1 MSENPCLW
9 LAIDRLQI
17 GADNFAIRVVK
28 APFLGGHVLYDCNW
42 SEALTQNWVHWQQ
55 MFKSRGLPHVPFVH
69 HVTQSAATFPP
80 NPNSSA
86 GEQLPYTS
94 RLMQTLGINLWQWLF
109 TGVIQNCLAQSR
121 GFASGKNQPLRLRLE
136 IRDPD
141 LIPLPWEIMQEQAG
155 TPAISLAPQILFSR
169 TTSDVESLKLSTSD
183 LALNV
188 LLVLGKDIDS
198 NSGLTAK
205 LKLQKEATALSG
217 ILQSQSDLGL
227 PSYISPNLVPCR
239 VEPLLQPSRAELLNA
254 LNTKK
259 YNVLFYAGHGTTAPD
274 GGLLYLSPDATIN
287 GTELAQALVSCQ
299 VKLAVLNACWGA
311 QPDEERQKA
320 IPRSSLAEVL
330 IHHGVPAVLGM
341 RDSIADEEALSF
353 IQTFAQALR
362 ERMPIDQ
369 AVAIAR
375 QQLLTLYKF
384 NQPAWTLPVL
394 YMHPEFDG
402 ELVKNP
408 TRQEEKPET
417 NRITEIPTVLPI
429 KPITNTNRIP
439 DACLRSTDG
448 TNTVWAVRQGRI
460 RLGRVRND
468 TNDVV
473 ISNEQWVSQE
483 HAEIIYR
490 EYGPESLYYLRDF
503 SRFGTFIWSERGWQK
518 INNQEVPLPSGTKL
532 KFGSTQG
539 QTLEFI
545 TYDYPTTES
554 G

>member
-1 MSENPCLW
+1 MSENPCIW

-28 APFLGGHVLYDCNW
+28 APLLGDHVIYDCRW
-42 SEALTQNWVHWQQ
+42 SEALTQSWVNWQQ
-55 MFKSRGLPHVPFVH
+55 MFKSRGLPHVPFIH
-69 HVTQSAATFPP
+69 HVNRSVPTFPP
-80 NPNSSA
+80 DRNPIS
-86 GEQLPYTS
+86 GEQMPLTS
-94 RLMQTLGINLWQWLF
+94 RLMQNLGISLWEWLF
-109 TGVIQNCLAQSR
+109 IGVIQNSLAQSR
-121 GFASGKNQPLRLRLE
+121 GFASGQNKPLRLRLE

-141 LIPLPWEIMQEQAG
+141 LVPLPWEIMQEQPG
-155 TPAISLAPQILFSR
+155 MPAISLAPQILFSR
-169 TTSDVESLKLSTSD
+169 TTSNVESLKLSGAD
-183 LALNV
+183 VGLNV
-188 LLVLGKDIDS
+188 LLVLGKDMES
-198 NSGLTAK
+198 NSGSAGRLKLEKEAAALSKILENHPSLTAYN
-205 LKLQKEATALSG
+205 S
-217 ILQSQSDLGL
+217 
-227 PSYISPNLVPCR
+227 ISLNLVPCQ
-239 VEPLLQPSRAELLNA
+239 VESLVQPSRAELLNA
-254 LNTKK
+254 LKTKK

-274 GGLLYLSPDATIN
+274 GGLLYLSPDASIN
-287 GTELAQALVSCQ
+287 GTELAQALVGGQ

-311 QPDEERQKA
+311 QPDEEGQKA

-353 IQTFAQALR
+353 IQTFAQVLR
-362 ERMPIDQ
+362 ERMPIDR
-369 AVAIAR
+369 AVATAR

-402 ELVKNP
+402 QLVKSTN
-408 TRQEEKPET
+408 RAEKPT
-417 NRITEIPTVLPI
+417 ITEIPTVLPV
-429 KPITNTNRIP
+429 KTPSGTRRIP

-468 TNDVV
+468 TNDLV
-473 ISNEQWVSQE
+473 INEQWVSHE
-483 HAEIIYR
+483 HAEIVYR
-490 EYGPESLYYLRDF
+490 EHEQESAYYIRDF
-503 SRFGTFIWSERGWQK
+503 SRFGTFIWSERGWK
-518 INNQEVPLPSGTKL
+518 NIKDREVILPSGTKL

-545 TYDYPTTES
+545 TYDYPITES

>member
-1 MSENPCLW
+1 
-9 LAIDRLQI
+9 
-17 GADNFAIRVVK
+17 
-28 APFLGGHVLYDCNW
+28 
-42 SEALTQNWVHWQQ
+42 
-55 MFKSRGLPHVPFVH
+55 
-69 HVTQSAATFPP
+69 
-80 NPNSSA
+80 
-86 GEQLPYTS
+86 
-94 RLMQTLGINLWQWLF
+94 MQTLGINLWQWLF

-169 TTSDVESLKLSTSD
+169 TTSDVESLQVSTSD
-183 LALNV
+183 VALNV
-188 LLVLGKDIDS
+188 LLVLGKDMDS
-198 NSGLTAK
+198 NSGSTAK
-205 LKLQKEATALSG
+205 LKLEKEATALSR
-217 ILQSQSDLGL
+217 ILGSQVSLET
-227 PSYISPNLVPCR
+227 PSSISLNLVPCQ
-239 VEPLLQPSRAELLNA
+239 VHSLLQPSRAELLNA
-254 LNTKK
+254 LKTKK

-287 GTELAQALVSCQ
+287 GTELAQALVSGR

-394 YMHPEFDG
+394 YMHPEFNG
-402 ELVKNP
+402 ELVKANSKV
-408 TRQEEKPET
+408 EEKTET
-417 NRITEIPTVLPI
+417 NRITEIPTILPVTPLVST
-429 KPITNTNRIP
+429 KRIP

-460 RLGRVRND
+460 KLGRVRNN
-468 TNDVV
+468 TNDLV
-473 ISNEQWVSQE
+473 INEQWVSQE
-483 HAEIIYR
+483 HAEIVYR
-490 EYGPESLYYLRDF
+490 EYGQESAYYLHDF
-503 SRFGTFIWSERGWQK
+503 SRFGTFIWSEKGWQNIK
-518 INNQEVPLPSGTKL
+518 DREVLLLSGTKL

>member
-9 LAIDRLQI
+9 LAIDRLQF
-17 GADNFAIRVVK
+17 GADNFAIWVAK
-28 APFLGGHVLYDCNW
+28 APFPSGYVHHDCNW
-42 SEALTQNWVHWQQ
+42 SEALTQDWIYWQE
-55 MFKSRGLPHVPFVH
+55 MFKLRGLPHVPFVH
-69 HVTQSAATFPP
+69 HVSQSAPTFPP
-80 NPNSSA
+80 DRNSNS

-94 RLMQTLGINLWQWLF
+94 RLMQTLGINLWQWVF

-121 GFASGKNQPLRLRLE
+121 GIAIGQNKPLRLRLE
-136 IRDPD
+136 IRDPN
-141 LIPLPWEIMQEQAG
+141 LIPLPWEIMQGQPG
-155 TPAISLAPQILFSR
+155 TPSISLSPQILFSR
-169 TTSDVESLKLSTSD
+169 TTSDVESLQLSTCD
-183 LALNV
+183 VGLNV

-198 NSGLTAK
+198 HSGFTAK
-205 LKLQKEATALSG
+205 LKLEKEASALSR
-217 ILQSQSDLGL
+217 ILQSQPDLGL
-227 PSYISPNLVPCR
+227 PSSVSPDLVPCQ
-239 VEPLLQPSRAELLNA
+239 VDSLVQPSRAELLNA
-254 LNTKK
+254 LRTEK
-259 YNVLFYAGHGTTAPD
+259 YNVLFYAGHGNTAPD
-274 GGLLYLSPDATIN
+274 GGLLYLSTEASIN
-287 GTELAQALVSCQ
+287 GTELAQALVGGR

-311 QPDEERQKA
+311 QPDEEQQKA

-362 ERMPIDQ
+362 ERMPIDRSV
-369 AVAIAR
+369 AVAR

-402 ELVKNP
+402 ELVK
-408 TRQEEKPET
+408 TVTEG
-417 NRITEIPTVLPI
+417 ITELPTILPI
-429 KPITNTNRIP
+429 TRNSQKIKIP

-448 TNTVWAVRQGRI
+448 TDKVWAVRQGRI

-468 TNDVV
+468 KNDLV
-473 ISNEQWVSQE
+473 INEQWVSQE

-490 EYGPESLYYLRDF
+490 EQEKEATYYLRDF
-503 SRFGTFIWSERGWQK
+503 SRFGTFIWSERGWK
-518 INNQEVPLPSGTKL
+518 NIKDREVPLPSGTKL
-532 KFGSTQG
+532 KFGSTEG

-545 TYDYPTTES
+545 TYEYPTTES